1 MLGSA
6 IINNTNC
13 DRMDDNGDRMIGG
26 SDDGRRT
33 MILRQTIKIDTQT
46 HASHEL
52 LIHETMKTSY

>member
-1 MLGSA
+1 
-6 IINNTNC
+6 
-13 DRMDDNGDRMIGG
+13 MDDNGDRMIGG
-26 SDDGRRT
+26 SDDARRT